1 MKEYRGTIVSEGLAS
16 GEALVILGGATQ
28 VGDQKIK
35 ASEREREIAKYR
47 RALESVKKEVEKLR
61 TATEGRLGDLA
72 RVLDTYLMV
81 LDDPTIGERVVEKIR
96 VKSASAAYAVQLVMR
111 AVAEDFRRL
120 GPPVANYAPELVDL
134 ERRIIDSILGR
145 EALRLDKLPRPVVVI
160 ADELTPM
167 QTVSMDHAN
176 VMGIALD
183 QGAPESHT
191 AILARHLGI
200 PALIGLGAAARDVS
214 QGSRVVID
222 ALEGRLVADPD
233 KETLQHYAKRIRK
246 YNQERDARNEEAALE
261 PVTRDEIAAVV
272 RCNIDTGG
280 NAKASAR
287 PGVQGVG
294 LFRTEFLYIGR
305 EEPPDEEAQR
315 REYEDA
321 LLAFRRLPVVIRT
334 MDFGADK
341 FDARVNAPKEPN
353 PFLGLRGIRLTFEL
367 PDLLRTQLRAILR
380 ASLSGHVQI
389 MFPMINDLGEFR
401 RARNYVEAVKKELRA
416 EKTPFDATIP
426 VGAMIETPAAALQA
440 ESILREADFVSLG
453 TNDLTQY
460 TLAVDRTNAK
470 VSGLY
475 RPHHPAVCRLI
486 KSVLQAGRAAG
497 KPVSACGEMAGN
509 VKYVPL
515 LLGLGLRVFS
525 CAATRVRDVVDRIR
539 RSDVGECEALAA
551 GVLAA
556 DDAAA
561 AGKVLDQFEERF
573 AERRKKPRA
582 V

>member
-16 GEALVILGGATQ
+16 GEALVLVGGAAQ
-28 VGDQKIK
+28 VPDQKIK
-35 ASEREREIAKYR
+35 ASEREREVAKYR
-47 RALESVKKEVEKLR
+47 KAVETVKRDVEKLR
-61 TATEGRLGDLA
+61 SATEGRLGDLA
-72 RVLDTYLMV
+72 RVLDTYVSV
-81 LDDPTIGERVVEKIR
+81 LDDPTIGERVTDTIR
-96 VKSASAAYAVQLVMR
+96 GKSAAAAYAVQLVMR
-111 AVAEDFRRL
+111 SVAEDFRRL

-134 ERRIIDSILGR
+134 ENRIIDSILGR
-145 EALRLDKLPRPVVVI
+145 EAMKLDKLPRPVVVI

-176 VMGIALD
+176 IMGIALD

-200 PALIGLGAAARDVS
+200 PALIGLGSMSREIS

-222 ALEGRLVADPD
+222 ALEGRLVVEPD
-233 KETLQHYAKRIRK
+233 KEVLQNYAKRIRK
-246 YNQERDARNEEAALE
+246 FNQRRDARNDEAALE
-261 PVTRDEIAAVV
+261 PITRDEITAVV

-305 EEPPDEEAQR
+305 EVPPDEDAQK
-315 REYEDA
+315 REYEEA
-321 LLAFRRLPVVIRT
+321 LLAFRKQPVVIRT

-341 FDARVNAPKEPN
+341 FDARVNAPREPN

-367 PDLLRTQLRAILR
+367 PDLLRTQIRAILR
-380 ASLSGHVQI
+380 ASNVGNAQI

-401 RARNYVEAVKKELRA
+401 RARAYVEQVKRELRI
-416 EKTPFDATIP
+416 ERTPFDATVP
-426 VGAMIETPAAALQA
+426 VGAMIETPSAALQA
-440 ESILREADFVSLG
+440 ESILREADFVSIG

-475 RPHHPAVCRLI
+475 KPHHPAVCRMI
-486 KSVLQAGRAAG
+486 KTVILAGRAVG
-497 KPVSACGEMAGN
+497 KPVGVCGEMAGN
-509 VKYVPL
+509 VRYVPL
-515 LLGLGLRVFS
+515 LLGLGLRAFS
-525 CAATRVRDVVDRIR
+525 CAAPRIRDVVDRIR
-539 RSDVGECEALAA
+539 MSDVGECESLAA

-556 DDAAA
+556 EDAAA
-561 AGKVLDQFEERF
+561 AGKLLDQFDEKF
-573 AERRKKPRA
+573 VERRKKPRA
-582 V
+582 

>member
-16 GEALVILGGATQ
+16 GEALVLVGGAAQ
-28 VGDQKIK
+28 VPDQKIK
-35 ASEREREIAKYR
+35 ASEREREVAKYR
-47 RALESVKKEVEKLR
+47 KAVDTVKRDVEKLR
-61 TATEGRLGDLA
+61 SATEGRLGDLA
-72 RVLDTYLMV
+72 RVLDTYVSV
-81 LDDPTIGERVVEKIR
+81 LDDPTIGERVVDTIR
-96 VKSASAAYAVQLVMR
+96 GKSAAAAYAVQLVMR
-111 AVAEDFRRL
+111 SVAEDFRRL

-134 ERRIIDSILGR
+134 ENRIIDSILGR
-145 EALRLDKLPRPVVVI
+145 EAMKLDKLPRPVVVI

-176 VMGIALD
+176 IMGIALD

-200 PALIGLGAAARDVS
+200 PALIGLGSMSREIS

-222 ALEGRLVADPD
+222 ALEGRLVVEPD
-233 KETLQHYAKRIRK
+233 KEVLQNYAKRIRK
-246 YNQERDARNEEAALE
+246 FNQRRDARNDEAALE
-261 PVTRDEIAAVV
+261 PITRDEITAIV

-305 EEPPDEEAQR
+305 EVPPDEDAQK
-315 REYEDA
+315 REYEEA
-321 LLAFRRLPVVIRT
+321 LLAFRKQPVVIRT

-341 FDARVNAPKEPN
+341 FDARVNAPREPN

-367 PDLLRTQLRAILR
+367 PDLLRTQIRAILR
-380 ASLSGHVQI
+380 ASNVGNAQI

-401 RARNYVEAVKKELRA
+401 RARAYVEQVKRELRL
-416 EKTPFDATIP
+416 ERTPFDATVP
-426 VGAMIETPAAALQA
+426 VGAMIETPSAALQA
-440 ESILREADFVSLG
+440 ESILREADFVSIG

-475 RPHHPAVCRLI
+475 KPHHPAVCRMI
-486 KSVLQAGRAAG
+486 KTVILAGRAVG
-497 KPVSACGEMAGN
+497 KPVGVCGEMAGN
-509 VKYVPL
+509 VRYVPL
-515 LLGLGLRVFS
+515 LLGLGLRAFS
-525 CAATRVRDVVDRIR
+525 CAAPRIRDVVDRIR
-539 RSDVGECEALAA
+539 MSDVGECEGLAA

-556 DDAAA
+556 EDAAA
-561 AGKVLDQFEERF
+561 AGKLLDQFDEKF
-573 AERRKKPRA
+573 VERRKKPRA
-582 V
+582 